1 MRTRLD
7 APVPALRQPP
17 LTVAEAFVAINS
29 GSVRLL
35 TSDVFDTVL
44 WRPVA
49 SPHHLF
55 AAMGDLLI
63 ADGVLARGITGQTFA
78 LNRTHAERVAR
89 RKTFIEFESPE
100 CTLEEIWAE
109 IPTSTWAKGVD
120 PAVGAAAGIA
130 AELAVE
136 AAALALHPTAGSLI
150 EAARANGCQVALVS
164 DSYFSVEQLS
174 ALLRSAGLDL
184 AGIDVETSS
193 THRRNK
199 WDGLLQLVV
208 TAWGGADGLAQ
219 PDVLHHDVL
228 HLGDNPFADL
238 VVGDRVGARVCHTD
252 VFDADDAALM
262 AHEPW
267 EFRSFAVGSD
277 GGRSAAIRETLVSAP
292 TDLAHSSSYQFGV
305 EVAGPLMAGFA
316 GWVSA
321 TAEELGASH
330 IHCLL
335 REGGRI
341 AELIDIVRPSGPPR
355 QLVHASRWAIMRA
368 AVMSGTPI
376 ELERA
381 LARRASMRAEHIS
394 EAFGCNIDAV
404 AKVIGGPV
412 VADNRRADAFDAIAG
427 DAALRDEIVSA
438 SATLRRNVMT
448 YLDRTLHLDDG
459 PLVVTDIGW
468 GGTIQEGLKAILDEA
483 GFASDIVGLYA
494 LLSPPGERRAGS
506 GAHLHSYLPTIGYG
520 GRSISSARVAARHPE
535 FLERINTPPI
545 GTLLSFTEAGDPVTQ
560 PDDHDNIGASLQAAQ
575 RGVIDFCTTAATLGI
590 FRGTSGDEWFK
601 DDTFAATALDSL
613 VTVIGAPDPRL
624 AAELGTWEH
633 DDVAGTAA
641 EALSNDS
648 FGRWAPFANGVDVGE
663 ITMNEVYWVPGV
675 ASAAGTSLAS
685 QIAALAAGSHPDIV
699 CPPSVTGLA
708 RVAFFPPGS
717 DLASSQLE
725 LVPRIGTAGWMLL
738 QHQAAVPGLRS
749 IRIDVG
755 SAAVLVQFGDVRVVL
770 NEGTGDELVLVDT
783 VDDLRALGRWV
794 NGRWLGTT
802 QAVAETGGHVLVDL
816 PAAVAPSVSTVSV
829 TAGVRTWAA
838 PTSTTA
844 ALLPRW
850 RAALRPEHAERVAR
864 RLRDLRHR

>member
-7 APVPALRQPP
+7 APMPALRQPP
-17 LTVAEAFVAINS
+17 LTVAEALVAINS

-55 AAMGDLLI
+55 AAMGERLI
-63 ADGVLARGITGQTFA
+63 ADGILAPGINGQTFA

-89 RKTFIEFESPE
+89 RKTYIEFESPE

-109 IPTSTWAKGVD
+109 IPASTWAAGVT
-120 PAVGAAAGIA
+120 PSVGAAAGVA
-130 AELAVE
+130 TELAVE
-136 AAALALHPTAGSLI
+136 AAALKLHPTARSLI
-150 EAARANGCQVALVS
+150 EAARANGCHVALVS
-164 DSYFSVEQLS
+164 DSYFSIEQLTT
-174 ALLRSAGLDL
+174 LLRAAGLDL
-184 AGIDVETSS
+184 TGIDVETSS
-193 THRRNK
+193 THRCNK
-199 WDGLLQLVV
+199 WDGLLQLAV
-208 TAWGGADGLAQ
+208 TARGGADEVPQ
-219 PDVLHHDVL
+219 PDVL

-238 VVGDRVGARVCHTD
+238 VVGDRVGARVCHID
-252 VFDADDAALM
+252 LFDADDAALL

-292 TDLAHSSSYQFGV
+292 TDLAHSPSYQFGV

-321 TAEELGASH
+321 TAEELGAGH

-341 AELIDIVRPSGPPR
+341 ADLIDIVRPHGPPR

-368 AVMSGTPI
+368 AVMTGTPV

-381 LARRASMRAEHIS
+381 LARRASMRAEHIA
-394 EAFGCNIDAV
+394 EAFGCDVDVV
-404 AKVIGGPV
+404 AKVIGGPAV
-412 VADNRRADAFDAIAG
+412 PDNQRADAFDAIANE
-427 DAALRDEIVSA
+427 AALRDEIVAA
-438 SATLRRNVMT
+438 SAALRRNVMA
-448 YLDRTLHLDDG
+448 YLDRTLHLDGG

-468 GGTIQEGLKAILDEA
+468 GGTIQEGLAAILTEA
-483 GFASDIVGLYA
+483 GFTNEIVGLYA

-506 GAHLHSYLPTIGYG
+506 GAHLQSYLPTIGYG
-520 GRSISSARVAARHPE
+520 GQSITSARIAARHPE
-535 FLERINTPPI
+535 FLERINTPAI
-545 GTLLSFTEAGDPVTQ
+545 GTLLAFTETGEPVTQ
-560 PDDHDNIGASLQAAQ
+560 PDDHDNIGPSLRAAQ
-575 RGVIDFCTTAATLGI
+575 RGVIDFCTTAADLGV
-590 FRGTSGDEWFK
+590 FRDSCGDEWFG

-613 VTVIGAPDPRL
+613 VTVIGSPDPRL

-685 QIAALAAGSHPDIV
+685 QIAALAGGANPDIV
-699 CPPSVTGLA
+699 CPPSATGLA
-708 RVAFFPPGS
+708 RIAFFPPGS
-717 DLASSQLE
+717 
-725 LVPRIGTAGWMLL
+725 
-738 QHQAAVPGLRS
+738 
-749 IRIDVG
+749 
-755 SAAVLVQFGDVRVVL
+755 
-770 NEGTGDELVLVDT
+770 
-783 VDDLRALGRWV
+783 
-794 NGRWLGTT
+794 
-802 QAVAETGGHVLVDL
+802 
-816 PAAVAPSVSTVSV
+816 
-829 TAGVRTWAA
+829 
-838 PTSTTA
+838 
-844 ALLPRW
+844 
-850 RAALRPEHAERVAR
+850 
-864 RLRDLRHR
+864 

>member
-7 APVPALRQPP
+7 APLPALRQPP
-17 LTVAEAFVAINS
+17 LTVDEALHAITS

-55 AAMGDLLI
+55 TAIGERLI
-63 ADGVLARGITGQTFA
+63 ADKMLAPGITGQTFA

-89 RKTFIEFESPE
+89 RKTYIEHESPE
-100 CTLEEIWAE
+100 CTLEEIWGE
-109 IPTSTWAKGVD
+109 VPPSTWASGVN
-120 PAVGAAAGIA
+120 PASGAACGIA

-136 AAALALHPTAGSLI
+136 AAALKLHPTALSLI
-150 EAARANGCQVALVS
+150 EAARATGCQIALVS
-164 DSYFSVEQLS
+164 DSYFSIEQLS
-174 ALLRSAGLDL
+174 ELLIAAGLDL
-184 AGIDVETSS
+184 GGIDVETSS
-193 THRRNK
+193 THRLNK
-199 WDGLLQLVV
+199 WDGLLQLAV
-208 TAWGGADGLAQ
+208 AARGGAVGLAQ
-219 PDVLHHDVL
+219 PDVLH
-228 HLGDNPFADL
+228 LGDNAFADL
-238 VVGDRVGARVCHTD
+238 VVGDRVGARVCHLD
-252 VFDADDAALM
+252 VFDADDAALL

-267 EFRSFAVGSD
+267 ELRSIAVGSD
-277 GGRSAAIRETLVSAP
+277 GGRSAAVRETLVAAP
-292 TDLAHSSSYQFGV
+292 VDLARSPSYQFGV

-321 TAEELGASH
+321 TADELGANH

-368 AVMSGTPI
+368 AVMLGTPV

-381 LARRASMRAEHIS
+381 LARRANLSAEHVS
-394 EAFGCNIDAV
+394 AAFGCNVEAV
-404 AKVIGGPV
+404 ANVIGGPI
-412 VADNRRADAFDAIAG
+412 VAGNLRADAFDAIAA
-427 DAALRDEIVSA
+427 DASLRDEIVAA
-438 SATLRRNVMT
+438 SAGLRRNVMA

-468 GGTIQEGLKAILDEA
+468 GGTIQEGLRAILDEA
-483 GFASDIVGLYA
+483 GFTSDIVGLYA

-506 GAHLHSYLPTIGYG
+506 GALLHSYLPTIGYG
-520 GRSISSARVAARHPE
+520 GQSIGSARVAARHPE
-535 FLERINTPPI
+535 FLERINTPAI
-545 GTLLSFTEAGDPVTQ
+545 GTLLSFTEAGDPETQ
-560 PDDHDNIGASLQAAQ
+560 PDDHDNIGPSLRAAQ
-575 RGVIDFCTTAATLGI
+575 RGVIDFCTTAARLGI
-590 FRGTSGDEWFK
+590 FQGTSGDEWFG

-641 EALSNDS
+641 EALSNDR

-685 QIAALAAGSHPDIV
+685 QIAALAGGSHPDIV
-699 CPPSVTGLA
+699 CPPSATGLA
-708 RVAFFPPGS
+708 RIAYFPPGS

-725 LVPRIGTAGWMLL
+725 VIPRIGTAGWMLL
-738 QHQAAVPGLRS
+738 QHHAAVPGLRS
-749 IRIDVG
+749 IRIDVA
-755 SAAVLVQFGDVRVVL
+755 SEAVLVEFGDARVVV
-770 NEGTGDELVLVDT
+770 NEGTSDELVLIDSVDE
-783 VDDLRALGRWV
+783 LRELGTWV

-802 QAVAETGGHVLVDL
+802 QAVALVGGHVLVDL
-816 PAAVAPSVSTVSV
+816 PVDVAPSVKTVSV

-850 RAALRPEHAERVAR
+850 RAALRPEPAERVVR

>member
-7 APVPALRQPP
+7 APLPALRQHP
-17 LTVAEAFVAINS
+17 LTVAEAFAAINS

-55 AAMGDLLI
+55 AAIGERLI
-63 ADGVLARGITGQTFA
+63 ADGVLAPGITGQTFA

-100 CTLEEIWAE
+100 CTLEEIWTE
-109 IPTSTWAKGVD
+109 IPTSTWAPGVD
-120 PAVGAAAGIA
+120 PADGVAAGMA

-136 AAALALHPTAGSLI
+136 ADALKLHPTARSLI
-150 EAARANGCQVALVS
+150 EAARGSGCDIVLVS
-164 DSYFSVEQLS
+164 DSYFSIEQLS
-174 ALLRSAGLDL
+174 GLLRAAGLDL
-184 AGIDVETSS
+184 TGVDVETSS
-193 THRRNK
+193 THRCNK
-199 WDGLLQLVV
+199 WDGLLQLAV
-208 TAWGGADGLAQ
+208 TARGGAAAV
-219 PDVLHHDVL
+219 PRPDVL

-238 VVGDRVGARVCHTD
+238 VVADRMGARVCHVD
-252 VFDADDAALM
+252 IFDADDAALM

-277 GGRSAAIRETLVSAP
+277 GGRSAAIRETLVAAP
-292 TDLAHSSSYQFGV
+292 PDVARSPSYQFGV

-341 AELIDIVRPSGPPR
+341 ADLIDIVRPGGPPR

-368 AVMSGTPI
+368 AVMSGTAI

-381 LARRASMRAEHIS
+381 LARRASLRAEHVAD
-394 EAFGCNIDAV
+394 AFGCDVEAV
-404 AKVIGGPV
+404 AAVIGGRV
-412 VADNRRADAFDAIAG
+412 VADDRRADAFDAIAG
-427 DAALRDEIVSA
+427 DAALRDEIVAA
-438 SATLRRNVMT
+438 SAALRRNAT
-448 YLDRTLHLDDG
+448 AYLDRNLRLDDG
-459 PLVVTDIGW
+459 PLVLTDIGW

-483 GFASDIVGLYA
+483 GFTSDIFGLYA

-506 GAHLHSYLPTIGYG
+506 GAHLRSYLPTIGHG
-520 GRSISSARVAARHPE
+520 GHSISSARVAARHPE
-535 FLERINTPPI
+535 FLERINTPAI

-560 PDDHDNIGASLQAAQ
+560 PDDHDSIGPSLQAAQ
-575 RGVIDFCTTAATLGI
+575 RGVIDFCTTAAELGV
-590 FRGTSGDEWFK
+590 FEGTSGDEWFS
-601 DDTFAATALDSL
+601 DSTFAATALDSL

-648 FGRWAPFANGVDVGE
+648 FGRWAPYANGVDVGE

-685 QIAALAAGSHPDIV
+685 QIAALAGGSHPDIV

-708 RVAFFPPGS
+708 RIAFFPPGS
-717 DLASSQLE
+717 LLAVSQLE
-725 LVPRIGTAGWMLL
+725 TVPRMGTAGWMLL
-738 QHQAAVPGLRS
+738 QHTAAVHGLRG
-749 IRIDVG
+749 IRLDVG
-755 SAAVLVQFGDVRVVL
+755 SAAVLVEFGDIRVVV
-770 NEGTGDELVLVDT
+770 NEGAADEMVIIDS
-783 VDDLRALGRWV
+783 VDDLRQLGRWV

-802 QAVAETGGHVLVDL
+802 QAVVEAGGHLLVDL
-816 PAAVAPSVSTVSV
+816 PVEVAASVSMAGV
-829 TAGVRTWAA
+829 TTGVRTWSA
-838 PTSTTA
+838 PASTTA

-850 RAALRPEHAERVAR
+850 RGALRPDHAERVTR
-864 RLRDLRHR
+864 RLRDLRRR